1 MCLSNEHELC
11 IVLFMFVY
19 ISTFYF
25 VSRCCSFVTANERC
39 VYNKSQI
46 KSLYFAVNSAF
57 RKCFQLSHVTQ

>member
-19 ISTFYF
+19 ISILSILYHDA
-25 VSRCCSFVTANERC
+25 VALLLRMKD

-46 KSLYFAVNSAF
+46 KSLYFAVNSAY
-57 RKCFQLSHVTQ
+57 RKCFQLSHVRQ